1 VTRCL
6 EGLDKQRA
14 RAGRTAVV
22 PTGQRDNRLDQS
34 YVVEEMRML
43 AVTWANYAGLSR
55 RLRGT

>member
-1 VTRCL
+1 
-6 EGLDKQRA
+6 
-14 RAGRTAVV
+14 VV